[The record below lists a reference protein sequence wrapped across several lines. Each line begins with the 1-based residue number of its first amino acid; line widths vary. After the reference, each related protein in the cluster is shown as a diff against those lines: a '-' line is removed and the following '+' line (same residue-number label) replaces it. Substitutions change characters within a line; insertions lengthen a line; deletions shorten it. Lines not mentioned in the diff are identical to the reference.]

1 MQISGKVIGVQET
14 VIVNEKF
21 KKREIWIEVPDDK
34 FPQTIAIEFAQDKCG
49 LLDDI
54 AINEDVT
61 IEFNLRGRQWKDK
74 VFNTISGWK
83 ITAAN
88 HGEGHARPAKKTE
101 PVVTKETFSD
111 AADDLPF

>member
-1 MQISGKVIGVQET
+1 MTISGKVIAVKEIEKITET
-14 VIVNEKF
+14 F
-21 KKREIWIEVPDDK
+21 SKRCLWVEVPDDK
-34 FPQTIAIEFAQDKCG
+34 YPQTLSIEFAQDKCK

-61 IEFNLRGRQWKDK
+61 IEINLRGRQYKDK

-88 HGEGHARPAKKTE
+88 HGEKHSRPVKKNE
-101 PVVTKETFSD
+101 PEYIMPDSN
-111 AADDLPF
+111 DDLPF